1 MTGILRDELINILDN
16 KQLTPFFQPIVSLKQ
31 KKIIGYEALIHQGLY
46 DSGLNNPWCLY
57 NEAEHLDL
65 SEKLQYVC
73 NELIVSKY
81 AELSL
86 SEKLF
91 IKINP
96 SVLLNSGFRSENNIL
111 VLLDR
116 YQIKPT
122 SLVIVLKGLHSID
135 DYQLLS
141 DAILYYRNIGFQ
153 LAIDDLGC
161 FSGLRLWAELLPNY
175 VKIDNHF
182 IHGID
187 KDVVKYNFVRAIQNI
202 ASCLNC
208 FLIADGIESEA
219 ELRTINKL
227 GINYVQGHYFSKP
240 SANPLKQIDA
250 DLLINEQSDN
260 IFYNYNDVKTAID
273 IAKFIQPTSSMT
285 HVNDI
290 MAIFQR
296 DAELNVLPLVDNH
309 QVVGIV
315 FKEQFL
321 SRLFSNRFGL
331 ELYGKKP
338 IIHFFNLQPIVIEY
352 STPLQ
357 RVSQQITEIAT
368 KWPAFVV
375 TYNGDYAGV
384 ATVLDLLAEI
394 TTQQVHY
401 AQYANPLTLLPGS
414 VPINEHVNRLLKEG
428 RAFSFAYFDLDN
440 FKPFNDVYGYS
451 SGDEI
456 IKVVANILTSYIPPE
471 DGLVGHIGGDDFIVV
486 FTTSD
491 WLECCQKILSYF
503 ATLVPSYYS
512 DKDREVGGIYTENR
526 SGELC
531 FFPLICLSA
540 GLVDEKMTSQC
551 QSHVELADLATE
563 AKKQAKKIQG
573 NSFFI
578 NRRQPPN
585 KTLQ

>member
-1 MTGILRDELINILDN
+1 MAGILRDELISILDN

-31 KKIIGYEALIHQGLY
+31 KRIIGYEALVQGPPESSL
-46 DSGLNNPWCLY
+46 SSSLSLF
-57 NEAEHLDL
+57 NEAERLDL
-65 SEKLQYVC
+65 GEKLEYIC
-73 NELIVSKY
+73 SELIVKKY

-86 SEKLF
+86 GDKLF
-91 IKINP
+91 IKITP
-96 SVLLNSGFRSENNIL
+96 SVLLDYGFKNKEEIL
-111 VLLDR
+111 ALLER

-122 SLVIVLKGLHSID
+122 SLVIVLKALHSIG
-135 DYQLLS
+135 DYQLLK

-161 FSGLRLWAELLPNY
+161 FSDLRLWAELLPNY

-182 IHGID
+182 IQGID

-208 FLIADGIESEA
+208 FLIVDGIESEA
-219 ELRTINKL
+219 ELRTTHKL
-227 GINYVQGHYFSKP
+227 GINYVQGYYFSKP
-240 SANPLKQIDA
+240 AANPLKKIDA
-250 DLLINEQSDN
+250 DLFVNEQSDN
-260 IFYNYNDVKTAID
+260 IFYNYSDVKTAID
-273 IAKFIQPTSSMT
+273 IAKFIPPISSLT
-285 HVNDI
+285 PVNEI
-290 MAIFQR
+290 MALFQR
-296 DAELNVLPLVDNH
+296 DADLNVLPLVDNH
-309 QVVGIV
+309 QAVGIV

-338 IIHFFNLQPIVIEY
+338 IIHFFNLQPIVIEH

-357 RVSQQITEIAT
+357 KVSQQITEIAT

-428 RAFSFAYFDLDN
+428 KSFSFAYFDLDN

-456 IKVVANILTSYIPPE
+456 IKVVASILTSYIPPE
-471 DGLVGHIGGDDFIVV
+471 NGLVGHIGGDDFIVV
-486 FTTSD
+486 FTVSD

-512 DKDREVGGIYTENR
+512 DKDREAGGIYTENR

-551 QSHVELADLATE
+551 QSHVELADLAAE

-585 KTLQ
+585 KTL